1 MTSVIALIVAA
12 SLLIGLL
19 ASIALIAHVPEP
31 WFVGVFIVMLA
42 AHFALTADRERAV
55 RLFGALARMAGQR
68 QALELARERDAY
80 ESGTAQAAE

>member
-1 MTSVIALIVAA
+1 
-12 SLLIGLL
+12 
-19 ASIALIAHVPEP
+19 
-31 WFVGVFIVMLA
+31 MLA